1 MSTRAKSKSPG
12 PERTEERRGL
22 LRDARSRLRHE
33 LDEIRAAQG
42 RLETGSFSVCE
53 VPPSHSRAAA
63 AGGGLGARL
72 RDMPEPGRE
81 TVRRWAPSS
90 MLSSPRRW

>member
-53 VPPSHSRAAA
+53 VCRRPIPVP
-63 AGGGLGARL
+63 RL
-72 RDMPEPGRE
+72 RAVAWARACVTCRSQDE
-81 TVRRWAPSS
+81 RR
-90 MLSSPRRW
+90 